1 MSLSRSVSVNDCV
14 TDFMMTEPGAC
25 VNLQSMSV
33 TAHPHRTS
41 GLRAVRLAFGVT
53 QADLAER
60 TGVHRSLVS
69 RIERGLYHL
78 SAECRRRYIAHRVE
92 EARREMF
99 EALRDV
105 RREMMN

>member
-1 MSLSRSVSVNDCV
+1 MINR
-14 TDFMMTEPGAC
+14 
-25 VNLQSMSV
+25 
-33 TAHPHRTS
+33 
-41 GLRAVRLAFGVT
+41 LRALAVYAEHVDT
-53 QADLAER
+53 HDLFA
-60 TGVHRSLVS
+60 SLS